1 MVSCKRA
8 AAFVVF
14 LNIQLLVMLKS
25 MGDQP
30 VRVLPVV
37 ITQLTVTI
45 KASLSRVVEYYRS
58 VSLILSSGISK

>member
-1 MVSCKRA
+1 MILIT
-8 AAFVVF
+8 VVF
-14 LNIQLLVMLKS
+14 YDMEEKDGIVQAGSCLCSFPQHATIGYVES

-45 KASLSRVVEYYRS
+45 KASL
-58 VSLILSSGISK
+58 